1 MFLNSNIEKEKTNM
15 LGVSNINA
23 VRMNC
28 LDANKAIT
36 SSIILMIE
44 SQLQKNNF
52 ALLLVVIS
60 DLSQPNLNKA
70 RIIITAIMVTINMQ
84 QSVIFKIVGHTLN

>member
-84 QSVIFKIVGHTLN
+84 QSVIFKIVGHLLN